1 MIFLPK
7 ITKAIINNEIKTNPV
22 NYVSECENR
31 YFRSLENVVKRIL
44 SFENRCLV
52 MLAGPSSSG
61 KTTTAGI
68 IMELI
73 KAQGRN
79 AIMVS
84 LDDFYKEQSEAPKF
98 EDGSPDFETVHA
110 LNVPQIVDC
119 LHRLIDTGECSMP
132 VFDFITKSPKQNA
145 KHLKIGADDVVIV
158 EGLHALNPLIT
169 EPLSDE
175 DMLKLY
181 VSVSSRIYNSEDKVE
196 FTKRDIRFIR
206 RMIRDYHF
214 RGSSVEF
221 TFYLWKGVRRGED
234 EYLFPFTENADVKI
248 DSIHPYELCVYK
260 EQAIKLL
267 GHIEKDS
274 EYYETARNY
283 IERLSEMLNLSE
295 SYVPDTSLLHEFI
308 G

>member
-1 MIFLPK
+1 MNKTPLFRKSDIIIILVCLLTALVFFLPTLFSSDRNLTAVIVADGETVK
-7 ITKAIINNEIKTNPV
+7 EI
-22 NYVSECENR
+22 
-31 YFRSLENVVKRIL
+31 SLTDNTDEM
-44 SFENRCLV
+44 FEFDGV
-52 MLAGPSSSG
+52 
-61 KTTTAGI
+61 I
-68 IMELI
+68 I

-234 EYLFPFTENADVKI
+234 EYLFPFTENADIKI

-283 IERLSEMLNLSE
+283 IERLSGMLNLSE